1 MFPTTSPILSGGL
14 LLTAPAEAHHLLDV
28 SSLSPTLLN
37 GFLSGLAHPVL
48 GPDHLVFLLALSLVG
63 LRQRWHWML
72 GLLASGLAGS
82 AIGLLLPGVPGAE
95 ALVAFSLV
103 AVAMVLLDRWPRALL
118 VPAIALHGYVLS
130 ASVLGWT
137 SAPVSTYLL
146 GLMVSQAALLLLALT
161 LLNRLASRLSG
172 QHRRFA
178 AALLIGCGA
187 AWTWSG
193 LVG

>member
-1 MFPTTSPILSGGL
+1 MFPTTSSILSGGL
-14 LLTAPAEAHHLLDV
+14 LLTAPAEAHHLLDN

-63 LRQRWHWML
+63 LQQRWRWML

-82 AIGLLLPGVPGAE
+82 ALGLLLPGVPGAE

-103 AVAMVLLDRWPRALL
+103 AVAMVLLERWPRRLL

-130 ASVLGWT
+130 ASVVGWT
-137 SAPVSTYLL
+137 SAPVGTYLL

-161 LLNRLASRLSG
+161 ALNRLACGLSG